1 MSTLIDKKYIQYIA
15 SSLEK
20 FRWIRSNVAVCRCP
34 FCGDGKKGKKTR
46 FYFYKNYKSGTERF
60 CYLCHNCN
68 ASGTFGNFLK
78 EHNQSMYS
86 EFYLECFID
95 KHGRKP
101 YAKKEIKEEVPVVRA
116 EKIKESQVPYA
127 IPIPMLPEGHLCKEY
142 VNKRMIPEE
151 FHKHLYF
158 TINMRKL
165 VGQFINEE
173 YAEKIPDDQRLII
186 PFYDEYGQIT
196 MLQGR
201 ALEKDAFIRY
211 VTVKKSEDVEKTFG
225 LDRIN
230 RSKEVYCCE
239 GPIDSLFIDNC
250 LASADS
256 NLLKVN
262 ADIYIFDN
270 QYMNKDI
277 KRRIEQAIDLGKK
290 VVLFPKSFVW
300 KDINDA
306 VMAGLTKQEIAEI
319 IKEHTYSGIKAK
331 LVFTKLNKSNTY

>member
-1 MSTLIDKKYIQYIA
+1 
-15 SSLEK
+15 
-20 FRWIRSNVAVCRCP
+20 
-34 FCGDGKKGKKTR
+34 
-46 FYFYKNYKSGTERF
+46 
-60 CYLCHNCN
+60 
-68 ASGTFGNFLK
+68 
-78 EHNQSMYS
+78 
-86 EFYLECFID
+86 
-95 KHGRKP
+95 
-101 YAKKEIKEEVPVVRA
+101 
-116 EKIKESQVPYA
+116 
-127 IPIPMLPEGHLCKEY
+127 
-142 VNKRMIPEE
+142 
-151 FHKHLYF
+151 
-158 TINMRKL
+158 MRKL